1 MLKTTGIAVLS
12 AICLVGITAVSP
24 VAQGAQKKKKL
35 VVRQTQKNET
45 KGQGQLAGGLVKFG
59 EVYSLKGGLNFEILK
74 ARYSM
79 EPFYSYE
86 KETAHADKKLV
97 ILDLAV
103 KNATPSNNDHFP
115 PITLIDANGEK
126 YEMGSGMLTLA
137 SKGVESFYLNL
148 KPGQGYGQPDLHDP
162 LQVGFLVP
170 LNAKIT
176 KIMIGQPRLNKNE
189 EVLRYLIAG
198 SDKEADAANVI
209 APLPKTVADPADESG
224 ATAMPAGKVG
234 IGDSF
239 TTYFSSYKV
248 TGVTT
253 TTEPLRAGVSPEEG
267 KQFVIVSVSMK
278 MIGKKEMGMFY
289 CLDKEATTLK
299 DEDGDKASLFGI
311 IKASSGDE
319 LQTSDRTFDPGEEIN
334 FRLVF
339 QIGEKAKPSSL
350 HIVAGSGYPWQ
361 VALSK

>member
-1 MLKTTGIAVLS
+1 MVAIGIIGLAVL
-12 AICLVGITAVSP
+12 TP
-24 VAQGAQKKKKL
+24 QAQAAQKKKKP
-35 VVRQTQKNET
+35 VVKQTQKNET
-45 KGQGQLAGGLVKFG
+45 KGQGQLSGGLVKFG

-74 ARYSM
+74 ARYSV

-86 KETAHADKKLV
+86 NETAHADKKFV

-115 PITLIDANGEK
+115 PITLIDSNGEK
-126 YEMGSGMLTLA
+126 YEMGSGMLTLS
-137 SKGVESFYLNL
+137 SKGIASFYLNL

-170 LNAKIT
+170 LDAKIT

-189 EVLRYLIAG
+189 EVLRYLMAG

-209 APLPKTVADPADESG
+209 APLPKTVADPSDESG
-224 ATAMPAGKVG
+224 AKAMPVGKVA

-239 TTYFSSYKV
+239 TTYFSSFKV
-248 TGVTT
+248 TGITT
-253 TTEPLRAGVSPEEG
+253 TTEPLRSGVSPEEG

-278 MIGKKEMGMFY
+278 MIGKKNMGMFY

-319 LQTSDRTFDPGEEIN
+319 LQTSDRRFDPGEEIN

-339 QIGEKAKPSSL
+339 QISAKAKPASMN
-350 HIVAGSGYPWQ
+350 IVAGSGYPWQ
-361 VALSK
+361 VSLSK